1 MIAFQYINEI
11 QSNLFQI
18 SIHLPILN
26 IHQISI
32 HLSILNLIPLQDNFW
47 SLHQSEFFDS
57 WRWERNHTWN
67 LNTVMRPTQ
76 WIQSLFLTIKIYFF
90 WAEWGHFTR
99 VPLKLLIFKLFWPFV
114 PQILLICES
123 ILIFDRFWGSA
134 TCFLTF
140 KVKAFQ
146 LSLSARFW
154 GSARLRVRCDWGAGG
169 SQDRRRQRCFFLQ
182 IFLLD

>member
-1 MIAFQYINEI
+1 M
-11 QSNLFQI
+11 
-18 SIHLPILN
+18 
-26 IHQISI
+26 
-32 HLSILNLIPLQDNFW
+32 SILNLIPLQDNFW

-123 ILIFDRFWGSA
+123 ESILIFDRFWGSA

-146 LSLSARFW
+146 LSLSDRFW
-154 GSARLRVRCDWGAGG
+154 GSARCFLIVKVKAFQLSLSDRFWGSAT
-169 SQDRRRQRCFFLQ
+169 CFL
-182 IFLLD
+182 IFKVKAF